1 MMNVT
6 KDRLKLWDF
15 IFSSIGKKILT
26 GITGLGLTLFV
37 GVHMLGNLVLFASPD
52 AYNQLAHFIDSWG
65 IFLFLFELILL
76 GTVIIHAWLGIAIR
90 IKSEKARPIKYKML
104 KSAGDPSKKSLSSR
118 SMIITGLVLLVF
130 LVSHLA
136 SFKFGMYYQTSVDGV
151 AMRDLARLV
160 IETFRNPVYSF
171 SYLAVMILL
180 GFHLRHGFWSAWQS
194 LGVLR
199 APWSSLVYAIAFF
212 LASLIAI
219 GFLVLPLAIFF
230 DLLYIV

>member
-1 MMNVT
+1 MTVI

-15 IFSSIGKKILT
+15 FYSPIGKKIIS

-37 GVHMLGNLVLFASPD
+37 CFHMLGNLVLFTSAQ
-52 AYNQLAHFIDSWG
+52 AYNQLAHFINSWG
-65 IFLFLFELILL
+65 VLLYLVEFILL

-90 IKSEKARPIKYKML
+90 IKSERSRPIKYNML
-104 KSAGDPSKKSLSSR
+104 KSAGEPSKQSFSSR

-130 LVSHLA
+130 LVSHL
-136 SFKFGMYYQTSVDGV
+136 STFTFGTYYLTSVNGV
-151 AMRDLARLV
+151 AMRDLAKLV
-160 IETFRNPVYSF
+160 IETFRNPFYTF
-171 SYLAVMILL
+171 GYLGVMVLL
-180 GFHLRHGFWSAWQS
+180 GLHLRHGFWSAWQS

-199 APWSSLVYAIAFF
+199 APWSSLVYTIAFF

-230 DLLYIV
+230 DLLYPV